1 MAEDALNLS
10 DYGHRLKRAPL
21 PSYASY
27 DTGEFKIVCQDCQKF
42 GGKTQTHM
50 KQLLSTT
57 SINTIRRN
65 WPNLRRVVIK

>member
-50 KQLLSTT
+50 KQL
-57 SINTIRRN
+57 
-65 WPNLRRVVIK
+65 